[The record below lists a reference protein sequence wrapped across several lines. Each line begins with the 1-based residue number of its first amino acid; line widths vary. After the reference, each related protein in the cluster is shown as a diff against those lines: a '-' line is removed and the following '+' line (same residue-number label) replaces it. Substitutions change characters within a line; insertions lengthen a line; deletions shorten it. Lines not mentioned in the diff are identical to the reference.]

1 MLTPVDYRE
10 GIYWKRDDLFRPF
23 GEYHVNGGKVRQ
35 AIQLFETKIDEI
47 RSRHNNGVITA
58 ASVHSPQSANIGK
71 VAQLYGVLCIAAVG
85 GTKPENLDKLPM
97 MRLTQYY
104 GASIRIVAGHG
115 MSPVIHAR
123 MRDIAKET
131 GYLPIEMGEL
141 METNPK
147 EIFETTAAQVENIPD
162 ELDNLIIP
170 TGVAIQTTGILIV
183 AKNRKYAQLFTS
195 LFRIRKI
202 HKTYLGIV
210 IGELQKNKD
219 TFVDELFHYEGEK
232 KVKTKAIT
240 HFTVLDSNNN
250 YSLLKL
256 IPETG
261 RKHQLRKQLL
271 MRGYPVLGDSKS
283 VSYTHLTL
291 PTKA

>member
-131 GYLPIEMGEL
+131 GYLPIEMGE
-141 METNPK
+141 
-147 EIFETTAAQVENIPD
+147 
-162 ELDNLIIP
+162 
-170 TGVAIQTTGILIV
+170 
-183 AKNRKYAQLFTS
+183 
-195 LFRIRKI
+195 
-202 HKTYLGIV
+202 
-210 IGELQKNKD
+210 
-219 TFVDELFHYEGEK
+219 
-232 KVKTKAIT
+232 
-240 HFTVLDSNNN
+240 
-250 YSLLKL
+250 
-256 IPETG
+256 
-261 RKHQLRKQLL
+261 
-271 MRGYPVLGDSKS
+271 
-283 VSYTHLTL
+283 
-291 PTKA
+291 